1 MIAASLN
8 STLWKLNT
16 QSISKGKP
24 FLHIYLPTF
33 LKKTPYNPKPRLIY
47 FCVSIGS
54 YKTVLHGKV
63 LFSEVND
70 LFGLH
75 LSDEDVD
82 TIGG

>member
-1 MIAASLN
+1 MKIKYSIYFIRKAFSSYSLTDL
-8 STLWKLNT
+8 SEKDT
-16 QSISKGKP
+16 
-24 FLHIYLPTF
+24 
-33 LKKTPYNPKPRLIY
+33 TPCNPKPRRIY

-54 YKTVLHGKV
+54 DKTVLHGKV